1 MGSGTT
7 TGEAQPRH
15 RWCRE
20 RTLLLAGMV
29 GTAASSPAALLQVR
43 VPAAPIDDQVDAANN
58 GLKAAKHALVRA
70 QATLDQAASALPQA
84 EQRVQQALAALAQAQ
99 AAEARAREAVAAAQK
114 AVAAQR
120 VKIAKTQGE
129 IDALKVQ
136 IAGLARQ
143 AYTNGG
149 EYQELEILLESQD
162 PSQFAAQLHAVRR
175 QARSNSG
182 TLDQIVELK
191 QELQV
196 KFAELAAL
204 EASAKASQQEADDNQ
219 AKAQSWDDAAA
230 AQQQVQQLVAKRQ
243 SAVAEADATRTK
255 LKGIYL
261 GLLAEQ
267 RRLAQEAARKNQI
280 GSAAWAGQ
288 EAAAAR
294 AVSFAVSQVGH
305 RYNPTA
311 ARGRATA
318 AMASAGARGTRQVR
332 SGHC

>member
-1 MGSGTT
+1 MPLALFDQYRFGRARGMGSGTT

-149 EYQELEILLESQD
+149 EYQNSKSCWSRKIRVSSRRNYM
-162 PSQFAAQLHAVRR
+162 PSADRPAVTRGPSIR
-175 QARSNSG
+175 SSNSSRNSKSSS
-182 TLDQIVELK
+182 LS
-191 QELQV
+191 
-196 KFAELAAL
+196 LAAL

-219 AKAQSWDDAAA
+219 AKAQSSKDDAAA

-261 GLLAEQ
+261 GLLAERGDWRRRQ
-267 RRLAQEAARKNQI
+267 RVRIR
-280 GSAAWAGQ
+280 SAPQHGLDKRQ
-288 EAAAAR
+288 L
-294 AVSFAVSQVGH
+294 
-305 RYNPTA
+305 PL
-311 ARGRATA
+311 GR
-318 AMASAGARGTRQVR
+318 
-332 SGHC
+332 